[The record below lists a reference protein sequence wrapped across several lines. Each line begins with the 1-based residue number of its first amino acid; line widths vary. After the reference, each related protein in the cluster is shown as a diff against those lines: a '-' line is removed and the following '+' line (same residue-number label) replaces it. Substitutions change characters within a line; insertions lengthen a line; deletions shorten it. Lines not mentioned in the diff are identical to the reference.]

1 MQYLSGLDSL
11 ILLVLFNPTCT
22 EHAKAKFLSE
32 NPEIFVQRLPANLA
46 RYNWHLAT
54 NWISILMK
62 FNNLLKL
69 SDYYFNFTQ
78 FFN

>member
-22 EHAKAKFLSE
+22 EHAKAKFKS
-32 NPEIFVQRLPANLA
+32 IFVQPLPANLA
-46 RYNWHLAT
+46 RYNKHLAT

-62 FNNLLKL
+62 LNNLLKL
-69 SDYYFNFTQ
+69 SDYYFNVTQ
-78 FFN
+78 FFS